1 MSKKLLT
8 SCALAGV
15 LLGVAACGDAPEEGA
30 DADTTAEAEQ
40 GAEEQGAEQ
49 GAEEQGAEGEA
60 GAEGEMPEPDT
71 SDIPDVVAEVNGEE
85 ISGEDFAAFYESQF
99 QQAVMQ
105 SQMSGEE
112 PDEDAI
118 KEQSLESMIGNELLI
133 QDAEDSGYEA
143 SEDDVEALLE
153 DTAEQSGMESVD
165 DLIAAYEEQGMD
177 EEQLREDAQNQVLI
191 DQVIEDI
198 DVEEPS
204 EEELRD
210 YYDQSVGQQAPP
222 EEGAEEGA
230 EGEAPETPE
239 FEDVKDELEDQLT
252 SQKQGEAAQAHV
264 DELREDADVET
275 HL

>member
-30 DADTTAEAEQ
+30 DADTTAE
-40 GAEEQGAEQ
+40 AEQ

-191 DQVIEDI
+191 DQVVEDI
-198 DVEEPS
+198 NVEEPS

-230 EGEAPETPE
+230 EGEAPEAPE

>member
-85 ISGEDFAAFYESQF
+85 INGEDFAAFYESQF

-143 SEDDVEALLE
+143 SEGDVEALLE

-165 DLIAAYEEQGMD
+165 GLIAAYEEQGMD

-191 DQVIEDI
+191 DQVVEDI
-198 DVEEPS
+198 NVEEPS

-230 EGEAPETPE
+230 EGEAPEAPE